1 MPMSTTRI
9 ALILHYDGSA
19 FNGWQVQPA
28 GVPTVQTAL
37 ELALSKIA
45 LHPVA
50 TIVAGRTDTGVHATA
65 QVVHFD
71 TTAKRPLSA
80 WVRGVNAHLHSS
92 VAVKAA
98 YEMAPEFSAR
108 FDA

>member
-80 WVRGVNAHLHSS
+80 WVRGAMFC
-92 VAVKAA
+92 AMKRCAQ
-98 YEMAPEFSAR
+98 
-108 FDA
+108 